1 MLVEGISKVN
11 RYGIIVVVGIS
22 KVNRIILVVFKPL
35 DMFSLFKF
43 LPCQSKSSRTRSRTY
58 NL

>member
-1 MLVEGISKVN
+1 MVEGISKVN
-11 RYGIIVVVGIS
+11 RYRIILVVGIS

-35 DMFSLFKF
+35 DMFFLFKF